1 MYFKYLH
8 PHLPTLDVAHSSPSA
23 VARRNNFLFNASK
36 SSHEPLAHLSLLH
49 CCSGLQHSSMGAF
62 ARIRGIRDGATTPR
76 KERRGDTGSS
86 DLLKLEVSVAFPSV
100 LTISLI
106 RPKNF
111 EQDLTWVRVGIAM
124 RTSMDI
130 NLHRVAL
137 LKEARDGLPTWLL
150 RSIIRTWLCGFIL
163 DRTLSAQL
171 GKPSSI
177 RGENSVSF
185 YMDLIR
191 QGMQGGK
198 DDVRVAS
205 LAVSQ
210 QTNPC

>member
-1 MYFKYLH
+1 
-8 PHLPTLDVAHSSPSA
+8 
-23 VARRNNFLFNASK
+23 
-36 SSHEPLAHLSLLH
+36 
-49 CCSGLQHSSMGAF
+49 MGASQG
-62 ARIRGIRDGATTPR
+62 ICGIRDGAITSR
-76 KERRGDTGSS
+76 KERRGNTGSS
-86 DLLKLEVSVAFPSV
+86 DLFELEVSAASRCH
-100 LTISLI
+100 LTVSLI

-210 QTNPC
+210 LTNLC

>member
-1 MYFKYLH
+1 VSL
-8 PHLPTLDVAHSSPSA
+8 A
-23 VARRNNFLFNASK
+23 NLF
-36 SSHEPLAHLSLLH
+36 
-49 CCSGLQHSSMGAF
+49 
-62 ARIRGIRDGATTPR
+62 
-76 KERRGDTGSS
+76 
-86 DLLKLEVSVAFPSV
+86 V
-100 LTISLI
+100 LTTSLI

-171 GKPSSI
+171 GKPSTV

-205 LAVSQ
+205 LAVSCQ
-210 QTNPC
+210 LKVASLRSG

>member
-1 MYFKYLH
+1 
-8 PHLPTLDVAHSSPSA
+8 
-23 VARRNNFLFNASK
+23 
-36 SSHEPLAHLSLLH
+36 
-49 CCSGLQHSSMGAF
+49 
-62 ARIRGIRDGATTPR
+62 
-76 KERRGDTGSS
+76 
-86 DLLKLEVSVAFPSV
+86 
-100 LTISLI
+100 
-106 RPKNF
+106 
-111 EQDLTWVRVGIAM
+111 M

-137 LKEARDGLPTWLL
+137 LKQARDGLPTWLL

-171 GKPSSI
+171 GKPSSV

-205 LAVSQ
+205 LAVSKIRRNVEDHKADLYRSGRRFCQ
-210 QTNPC
+210 EHWRRSGQRSLYTRIPNRALPSPITLLSPISFTYSKSNLGNGGNNLNTPPDRAELKRVM

>member
-1 MYFKYLH
+1 M
-8 PHLPTLDVAHSSPSA
+8 
-23 VARRNNFLFNASK
+23 
-36 SSHEPLAHLSLLH
+36 
-49 CCSGLQHSSMGAF
+49 Q
-62 ARIRGIRDGATTPR
+62 
-76 KERRGDTGSS
+76 
-86 DLLKLEVSVAFPSV
+86 
-100 LTISLI
+100 LTNSLI

-171 GKPSSI
+171 GKPSSV

-185 YMDLIR
+185 YMDLIK

-205 LAVSQ
+205 LAVSHYLSMR
-210 QTNPC
+210 

>member
-1 MYFKYLH
+1 
-8 PHLPTLDVAHSSPSA
+8 VSSA
-23 VARRNNFLFNASK
+23 ILF
-36 SSHEPLAHLSLLH
+36 
-49 CCSGLQHSSMGAF
+49 
-62 ARIRGIRDGATTPR
+62 
-76 KERRGDTGSS
+76 
-86 DLLKLEVSVAFPSV
+86 V
-100 LTISLI
+100 LTTSLI

-171 GKPSSI
+171 GKPSTV

-185 YMDLIR
+185 YMNLIR
-191 QGMQGGK
+191 QGMEGGK

-205 LAVSQ
+205 LAVGCQLEVASLRYG
-210 QTNPC
+210 

>member
-1 MYFKYLH
+1 
-8 PHLPTLDVAHSSPSA
+8 
-23 VARRNNFLFNASK
+23 
-36 SSHEPLAHLSLLH
+36 
-49 CCSGLQHSSMGAF
+49 MGAF

-76 KERRGDTGSS
+76 KERRGDTGPS

-210 QTNPC
+210 QINLC

>member
-1 MYFKYLH
+1 M
-8 PHLPTLDVAHSSPSA
+8 SA
-23 VARRNNFLFNASK
+23 GGPRANSI
-36 SSHEPLAHLSLLH
+36 SLLY
-49 CCSGLQHSSMGAF
+49 CGTSIQYRTLGTPTGVCD
-62 ARIRGIRDGATTPR
+62 IRDGTITQGE
-76 KERRGDTGSS
+76 ERGSCS
-86 DLLKLEVSVAFPSV
+86 RAPDLRQLEVSLPVSRLPRHASAIFK
-100 LTISLI
+100 LTRASLI

-111 EQDLTWVRVGIAM
+111 EQDLTWLRVGLAM

-137 LKEARDGLPTWLL
+137 LKQARDGLPTWLL

-171 GKPSSI
+171 GKPSSV

-205 LAVSQ
+205 LAVSFL
-210 QTNPC
+210 TNLFHTLKRTDNR